1 MAFPG
6 DDMTDITLAD
16 VQDLLAR
23 WWFNYD
29 NGTFD
34 VLPGLLTDDTELR
47 VRTDSGTTDYEDF
60 IRADVT
66 GRDDVMAWQRQHRLD
81 SPYPLR
87 HNGTNIHLVGTDGE
101 DVLFASYLHV
111 TQVESVLPVGVS
123 SAIVTGSVR
132 RVDGKVQLASMD
144 VTLDMTAS
152 VPYREARG
160 EVL

>member
-1 MAFPG
+1 
-6 DDMTDITLAD
+6 MTDITIAD

-29 NGTFD
+29 NGTFAE
-34 VLPGLLTDDTELR
+34 LPGLLTDDTQLR
-47 VRTDSGTTDYEDF
+47 VRTDSGTTDYEEF
-60 IRADVT
+60 VRADVS

-87 HNGTNIHLVGTDGE
+87 HNGTNVHLVGSDGD
-101 DVLFASYLHV
+101 DVRFASYLYV

-132 RVDGKVQLASMD
+132 RVDGRVQLASME
-144 VTLDMTAS
+144 VTLDMTS
-152 VPYREARG
+152 SLPYREVRG
-160 EVL
+160 EQL

>member
-1 MAFPG
+1 MA
-6 DDMTDITLAD
+6 DITLPD

-29 NGTFD
+29 NGTFAQ
-34 VLPGLLTDDTELR
+34 LPGLLTDDTRLQ
-47 VRTDSGTTDYEDF
+47 VRTDSGTTDYEEF
-60 IRADVT
+60 VRADVS

-87 HNGTNIHLVGTDGE
+87 HNGTNVHLTGTDGD
-101 DVLFASYLHV
+101 DVRFASYLHV

-132 RVDGKVQLASMD
+132 RVEGTVQFASME
-144 VTLDMTAS
+144 VVLDMTSS
-152 VPYREARG
+152 VTYREARG
-160 EVL
+160 EQL